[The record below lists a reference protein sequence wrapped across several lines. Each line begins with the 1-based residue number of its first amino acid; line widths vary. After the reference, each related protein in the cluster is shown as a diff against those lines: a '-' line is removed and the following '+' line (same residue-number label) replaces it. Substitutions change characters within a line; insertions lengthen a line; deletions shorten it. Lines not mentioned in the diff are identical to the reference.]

1 MKNIFL
7 LFVLFSICLYS
18 QNKKSFSSK
27 DFNDKIIDFAIE
39 NCENKFIELPDL
51 YDCTVNKISDDK
63 NEKII
68 LAEKLKNR
76 GFNVTDWGRGNN
88 PPFGSRII
96 TVTLK
101 KGIFECEVVKNY
113 YSTTNESEYIVTEK
127 IRCRKVQK

>member
-7 LFVLFSICLYS
+7 LFVLFSISLYS

-51 YDCTVNKISDDK
+51 YDCIVKKISDDK
-63 NEKII
+63 NEKFI

-76 GFNVTDWGRGNN
+76 GFKETDWGLGNN
-88 PPFGSRII
+88 PPFVPRII

-101 KGIFECEVVKNY
+101 KVFVNVKLLKF
-113 YSTTNESEYIVTEK
+113 TIQQLTNQNIS
-127 IRCRKVQK
+127 